1 MRKIKVGAFVS
12 LDGVIQGPGTPDEDR
27 SGGFD
32 LGGWLVPLFDE
43 EAGAV
48 VDELLGD
55 NYDLLLGRKTY
66 DIFAGYWPK
75 AAANG
80 DPLGKKFDAVTK
92 YVASR
97 DPGLK
102 LAWQNSKH
110 LGADPVAALR
120 AIKREEGPDL
130 VTQGSA
136 DFLQTL
142 FASDLVDEM
151 TLLSFP
157 VLLGKGKKLF
167 RDGIA
172 PATFALIDSKASGKG
187 VVINRYRRISG
198 EVATG
203 SF

>member
-1 MRKIKVGAFVS
+1 MGIIVVDLFIT
-12 LDGVIQGPGTPDEDR
+12 LDGVYQGPGGAEEDT
-27 SGGFD
+27 SGGFE
-32 LGGWLVPLFDE
+32 LGGWQGAYFDDE
-43 EAGAV
+43 TGESIDAGIDRLQA
-48 VDELLGD
+48 
-55 NYDLLLGRKTY
+55 LLLGRKTY

-203 SF
+203 